1 MIVAIDLANGS
12 ANRAFALGTE
22 QITGRATHQVVGGPD
37 GVEAAVYARLRREL
51 GFRLSAP
58 VVESYVSVPQLDAQP
73 MLLLGIDPFA
83 EPPFRSYLGG
93 GQSGDAAS
101 VDGFGSYLTPFLVE
115 RNTVLIG
122 QSVAERY
129 DLQPGQ
135 LLPIRIGARREM
147 LKIIGLLVPSDEL
160 SRRALDGLLIVDI
173 STAQELL
180 GKVGRL
186 DRIDLMVPP
195 GAEGNAKLDEIRRI
209 PARRRPH
216 RSPIRPVPIPWKR

>member
-1 MIVAIDLANGS
+1 MS
-12 ANRAFALGTE
+12 ACRSLTPN
-22 QITGRATHQVVGGPD
+22 QCSC
-37 GVEAAVYARLRREL
+37 
-51 GFRLSAP
+51 SASIP
-58 VVESYVSVPQLDAQP
+58 SPSR
-73 MLLLGIDPFA
+73 PFA
-83 EPPFRSYLGG
+83 VIWAAANL
-93 GQSGDAAS
+93 GDAAS

-129 DLQPGQ
+129 GLQPGQ

-186 DRIDLMVPP
+186 DRIDLIVPP

-216 RSPIRPVPIPWKR
+216 RSPIGPVPIPWKR